1 MVKACFFDR
10 DGVLNHLAHHKNM
23 MTAPWSIDEFKLI
36 RGAKKAVETVKK
48 LNYITCVVS
57 NQPDLYDGYLA
68 KTDLKLMTK
77 KISKL
82 GIHHLRYAF
91 KRNSAY
97 YKPNNG
103 MLETVINRYN
113 IDRSNSYMVGD
124 SWKDIVAGY
133 QSGVKT
139 IYIGKVYSCPENYNH
154 IQPDFIVKSV
164 IDASK
169 IIMENDDD

>member
-1 MVKACFFDR
+1 
-10 DGVLNHLAHHKNM
+10 
-23 MTAPWSIDEFKLI
+23 
-36 RGAKKAVETVKK
+36 
-48 LNYITCVVS
+48 
-57 NQPDLYDGYLA
+57 
-68 KTDLKLMTK
+68 
-77 KISKL
+77 
-82 GIHHLRYAF
+82 
-91 KRNSAY
+91 
-97 YKPNNG
+97 
-103 MLETVINRYN
+103 
-113 IDRSNSYMVGD
+113 MVGD